1 MTRVDDRPHP
11 LPGGLHGHPP
21 LTPAAVLF
29 RIPGVVEILGAVFVV
44 LAAFAMW
51 NDGSVLLTWDEPI
64 RHWAVSLRGDNTN
77 RFVLS
82 VSSLGGLKVVVAG
95 LILLLYAVYR
105 RCHSLGIVVLAAVLA
120 RPPLEFLLKELVGR
134 ERPEVVERLVPG
146 VGPSFPS
153 GHVMAAI
160 ALWGLVPPVVALVTH
175 RRWLWWTATIFSGVV
190 VLGVAFSRVY
200 LGVHYF
206 SDVVGAMILGS
217 LYLLGVEWL
226 LEWHHDRRGCR
237 PLDEAERDLVFRRR
251 S

>member
-1 MTRVDDRPHP
+1 MTRVGYRPLP

-21 LTPAAVLF
+21 LTPAAVLLRF
-29 RIPGVVEILGAVFVV
+29 PAVVQILGVAFVI
-44 LAAFAMW
+44 LAALAIW

-64 RHWAVSLRGDNTN
+64 RRWAMSLRGDDTNT
-77 RFVLS
+77 FVRS
-82 VSSLGGLKVVVAG
+82 VSGLGGLKVVVAG

-105 RCHSLGIVVLAAVLA
+105 RCHALGIVVFAAVLA

-134 ERPEVVERLVPG
+134 DRPEVVERLVPG

-190 VLGVAFSRVY
+190 VLGVGFSRIY

-206 SDVVGAMILGS
+206 SDVVGALILGS
-217 LYLLGVEWL
+217 LYLLAVEWL
-226 LEWHHDRRGCR
+226 LEWHHDRKGCH
-237 PLDEAERDLVFRRR
+237 PLDEAERDLLSPAR